1 MSGCIEGEFT
11 CDDGQCVS
19 MDQRC
24 DQLPDCRD
32 KSDEVRCNILILEKS
47 YNKNVPPI
55 VSKNEGVRVSISINI
70 LKLVDIKEE
79 DYAIDIQF
87 MIILK
92 WKENRASYHN
102 LKTKRSLNALRK
114 EDVDQLWLP
123 IVVYENTDQQETTR
137 LGEFGNGEWETR
149 VLVAREGNFT
159 RSQLDVV
166 DELEIFK
173 GVENSLIMSQTY
185 THEFQCVYDFP
196 MYPFDTQV
204 SILQILYVFCF
215 ETEQSLVSCHPL
227 CFILYFL
234 MFFQTCTI
242 DMSVGFL
249 DLDTVSLIPG
259 R

>member
-1 MSGCIEGEFT
+1 
-11 CDDGQCVS
+11 

-24 DQLPDCRD
+24 DQLPECRD

-55 VSKNEGVRVSISINI
+55 VSKNEGVGVSISINI

-137 LGEFGNGEWETR
+137 LGEFGNGEWDTR
-149 VLVAREGNFT
+149 VIVKKEGNG
-159 RSQLDVV
+159 RYAKVRLASLD
-166 DELEIFK
+166 ETLIFS
-173 GVENSLIMSQTY
+173 GNENNLVMSQTY
-185 THEFQCVYDFP
+185 THTFQCSYKLSK
-196 MYPFDTQV
+196 YPFDTQV
-204 SILQILYVFCF
+204 N
-215 ETEQSLVSCHPL
+215 
-227 CFILYFL
+227 
-234 MFFQTCTI
+234 
-242 DMSVGFL
+242 
-249 DLDTVSLIPG
+249 
-259 R
+259 